1 MTKRTNYQKKQIT
14 GKRTHLILSIE
25 AYKALQ
31 SQMNTLGLQNT
42 TKYIESLLLLAQ
54 TQDIAKTEKIL
65 DKLINLINFNK
76 KLYMDLNATF
86 SNINQIAYKL
96 NLAFLNNELDSVA
109 DALQNEIKTTLA
121 QTKED
126 LADLRIIVKNLIH
139 NLDKK
144 YKTLYPY
151 QEGENNE

>member
-1 MTKRTNYQKKQIT
+1 MNKRTNYQKKQIT

-31 SQMNTLGLQNT
+31 SQMNNLGLQNT

-54 TQDIAKTEKIL
+54 TQDIEKTDKIL

-109 DALQNEIKTTLA
+109 NTLQDEIKTALA

-126 LADLRIIVKNLIH
+126 LADLRIIVKNLIYS
-139 NLDKK
+139 LDKK

-151 QEGENNE
+151 QTGENDE

>member
-1 MTKRTNYQKKQIT
+1 MNKRTNYQKKQIT

-31 SQMNTLGLQNT
+31 SQMNNLGLQNT

-54 TQDIAKTEKIL
+54 TQDIEKTDKIL

-109 DALQNEIKTTLA
+109 NTLQDEIKTALA

-139 NLDKK
+139 SLDKK
-144 YKTLYPY
+144 YKTLYPC
-151 QEGENNE
+151 QQGEYNE